1 MAKPLVAALALF
13 AASACL
19 AQAPAPAT
27 AAIRLRGTIE
37 TIDAGSMTV
46 KERRGEVVTLLLPAG
61 LAVTEI
67 LPIDIAEIK
76 PGSYIGSA
84 AVTRADGTLEAL
96 EVQVFPESMRG
107 VGEGHRAYDLQPQS
121 TMTNATVAELAVS
134 ATGRTLKLRYKDG
147 EKTLTIP
154 ANVPVVTYKP
164 ADRSLLVVGAKVIVT
179 AELRDGKPTVLR
191 VQAGRNGFTPPM

>member
-1 MAKPLVAALALF
+1 MNQTLIASITLF

-19 AQAPAPAT
+19 AQAPASNP
-27 AAIRLRGTIE
+27 IRLRATIE
-37 TIDAGSMTV
+37 SIDAGSMTL
-46 KERRGEVVTLLLPAG
+46 KERSGEIVTLVLPASLG
-61 LAVTEI
+61 VTEI

-96 EVQVFPESMRG
+96 EVQVFPETMRG

-121 TMTNATVAELAVS
+121 TMTNATVAEMAAS
-134 ATGRTLKLRYKDG
+134 ATGRTIKLKYKDG
-147 EKTLTIP
+147 EKTLLIP
-154 ANVPVVTYKP
+154 PNVPIVTYKP
-164 ADRSLLVVGAKVIVT
+164 ADRALLVVGAKVIVT
-179 AELRDGKPTVLR
+179 AELRDGKPTALR